1 MSVQNDRKSTAS
13 RCAGSKN
20 RLMDCFGSS
29 IVLQKSLFTPTLK
42 FNKLTGASMKPVLEL
57 LKNRNSMVFQVEPS
71 VSVFEALGLLA
82 DYGVGALVV
91 IDHGQ
96 LIGVMSER
104 DYTRKVALQGKNSKQ
119 TTVADIMTREVIT
132 VSPNTNTHAC
142 MSLMSQKKIRH
153 LPVLDGPKVIG
164 MISIRDIMD
173 DIIADH
179 EQTISHL
186 TNYISR

>member
-1 MSVQNDRKSTAS
+1 
-13 RCAGSKN
+13 
-20 RLMDCFGSS
+20 
-29 IVLQKSLFTPTLK
+29 
-42 FNKLTGASMKPVLEL
+42 MKPVLEL
-57 LKNRNSMVFQVEPS
+57 LKNRNSMVFQVGPS

-164 MISIRDIMD
+164 MISIRDILD

-186 TNYISR
+186 TNYISS